1 MAISGKVSAASV
13 GAGVATVVS
22 DIVARHLGAPVP
34 ADVLA
39 LIGASITAGVTF
51 VCGYLARHVPAS
63 AVDVVKDVI
72 DVATGEAPSR
82 EATPLP

>member
-34 ADVLA
+34 ADILA
-39 LIGASITAGVTF
+39 LVGATVTAGVTF
-51 VCGYLARHVPAS
+51 VCGYVARHVPA
-63 AVDVVKDVI
+63 ALHEG
-72 DVATGEAPSR
+72 VAEVQPSR
-82 EATPLP
+82 EAPPLPGVRA